1 MNSFQH
7 IFLVNWSMVPEES
20 QQVVITKVGCTWTLI
35 IEQLKSTSTTE
46 LDFEMMLRKTSIPQS
61 NTETQLDD
69 ALTLPEE

>member
-1 MNSFQH
+1 
-7 IFLVNWSMVPEES
+7 
-20 QQVVITKVGCTWTLI
+20 VGCTWTLI

-46 LDFEMMLRKTSIPQS
+46 LDFEMTLRKTSIPQS